1 MARRRMIAVLLICSS
16 LAAFA
21 VQTLSQTRSSNRT
34 PISPD
39 PQRGARPKI
48 DREQKRAELQK
59 SIAKRRKEFLWEKYA
74 LKPTDQQWSLIKPK
88 LEKVQYLR
96 LRVCST
102 AGLLLT
108 SSSGSGAGAGARPIE
123 PRFQWRINWK
133 DQAPA
138 ELTEAQRNANVLMEL
153 VDNDATTAEEF
164 QRAVDALRVSRS
176 RQAQLGKE
184 LSKAR
189 EDLRKVLT
197 TRQEAVL
204 VLMRWL

>member
-1 MARRRMIAVLLICSS
+1 VCLSI
-16 LAAFA
+16 AAFT
-21 VQTLSQTRSSNRT
+21 VQTLSQTRSSNRAVR
-34 PISPD
+34 SPD

-48 DREQKRAELQK
+48 DREQKQDELQK

-88 LEKVQYLR
+88 LERVQHLR

-108 SSSGSGAGAGARPIE
+108 SSSGSGAGARPIE

-153 VDNDATTAEEF
+153 VDKHGTTAEEF
-164 QRAVDALRVSRS
+164 KRAVDALRVSRS

-184 LSKAR
+184 LSEAR
-189 EDLRKVLT
+189 DDLRKVLT
-197 TRQEAVL
+197 TRQEAAL
-204 VLMRWL
+204 VLMGWL